1 MRVTFGNFDSSR
13 SYSIAALQ
21 LRRVELDSDI
31 NVQQIHRRPD
41 RFSLGI
47 AATQDR
53 FETATPENTL
63 FRFWFHRWPRS

>member
-31 NVQQIHRRPD
+31 NPVQQIYRRPN
-41 RFSLGI
+41 RISLGI

-53 FETATPENTL
+53 FETAKPENNL
-63 FRFWFHRWPRS
+63 FRFWLHR

>member
-1 MRVTFGNFDSSR
+1 MRVNFGNFDSSR

-21 LRRVELDSDI
+21 QARLRLDSDA
-31 NVQQIHRRPD
+31 NEEQQLNSHED

-53 FETATPENTL
+53 FETAKPENPL
-63 FRFWFHRWPRS
+63 FRS

>member
-31 NVQQIHRRPD
+31 NP
-41 RFSLGI
+41 
-47 AATQDR
+47 ATQDR
-53 FETATPENTL
+53 FETAKPENTL
-63 FRFWFHRWPRS
+63 FRFWLHR

>member
-31 NVQQIHRRPD
+31 NAVQQIHRRPD

-53 FETATPENTL
+53 FETAKPENTL
-63 FRFWFHRWPRS
+63 FRLFLQR